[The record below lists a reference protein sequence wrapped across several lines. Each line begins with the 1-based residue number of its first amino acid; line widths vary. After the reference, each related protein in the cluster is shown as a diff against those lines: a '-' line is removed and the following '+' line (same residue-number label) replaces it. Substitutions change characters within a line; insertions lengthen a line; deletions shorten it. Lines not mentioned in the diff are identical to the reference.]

1 MDLVLGVAV
10 TGRVAGLALAAGDG
24 DVIDQYEVDLADHPV
39 ETLTDTVIGTD
50 RLLAGDNHRLIG
62 TTLLWSDPAK
72 ADELR
77 RALEDSGVHNIS
89 VLDDQ
94 QAATAMAPALGLSG
108 DATAMAPALGLSGD
122 ATAMAPAVGLSGDA
136 TAMAPAVG
144 LSGDATAMA
153 PAVGSGLAYSMAD
166 DSDFLPMESRTEED
180 DEADTGPLRPR
191 VLVGMEVVLGIAI
204 ADSVA
209 RLALAGPGAGGSV
222 AIQHAVIDLA
232 IQPFETLIQAVG
244 DAQHLLA
251 GENRQLVSTQ
261 VYSPDPAQADALR
274 QALVAA
280 GLPHVALV
288 SQAEAVTALLGTI
301 FGVGALAGSVALVV
315 TAEVATLLAL
325 GASGAL
331 ETVATAALAGVD
343 AAAAAMVAADML
355 LEFLRSGPPGV
366 AAAFVMGTLRD
377 LAHVADLLRTRSPL
391 RVELLDR
398 PEFAI
403 ARGVAQT
410 FLAAP
415 AIAPVAGH
423 TADAMTMAAM
433 AAVAATTAAPAIA
446 GDATAFMSSNEAV
459 TGLAQEQ
466 PQLAY
471 SQAEDAGLFPEDDFG
486 DDEYGDDDY
495 DYGDDEAEAG
505 PVR

>member
-10 TGRVAGLALAAGDG
+10 TGRVAGLALAAGGG

-39 ETLTDTVIGTD
+39 ETLTETVIGTD
-50 RLLAGDNHRLIG
+50 RLLAGDDHRLIG
-62 TTLLWSDPAK
+62 TTLLWSDHAR

-77 RALEDSGVHNIS
+77 RALEDSGVHNVS

-94 QAATAMAPALGLSG
+94 QAATAMAPALG
-108 DATAMAPALGLSGD
+108 M
-122 ATAMAPAVGLSGDA
+122 SGDA

-153 PAVGSGLAYSMAD
+153 PAVGSGLAYSMAS

-191 VLVGMEVVLGIAI
+191 ALIGTEVVLGIAI

-251 GENRQLVSTQ
+251 GESRQLVGTQ
-261 VYSPDPAQADALR
+261 VYSPDPAQAEALR

-280 GLPHVALV
+280 GLPHVGLV

-325 GASGAL
+325 
-331 ETVATAALAGVD
+331 
-343 AAAAAMVAADML
+343 
-355 LEFLRSGPPGV
+355 
-366 AAAFVMGTLRD
+366 
-377 LAHVADLLRTRSPL
+377 
-391 RVELLDR
+391 
-398 PEFAI
+398 
-403 ARGVAQT
+403 
-410 FLAAP
+410 
-415 AIAPVAGH
+415 
-423 TADAMTMAAM
+423 
-433 AAVAATTAAPAIA
+433 
-446 GDATAFMSSNEAV
+446 
-459 TGLAQEQ
+459 
-466 PQLAY
+466 
-471 SQAEDAGLFPEDDFG
+471 
-486 DDEYGDDDY
+486 
-495 DYGDDEAEAG
+495 
-505 PVR
+505 